1 MASTFPEVE
10 SQARMLSESERA
22 RLALTLI
29 ESLDPLDD
37 GDVAEAWR
45 VEIDRRWREIENGT
59 AVTIPASEVFA
70 QALNDLK

>member
-1 MASTFPEVE
+1 MASAFLEVE

-29 ESLDPLDD
+29 ELLDPLD
-37 GDVAEAWR
+37 GDFAEAWR
-45 VEIDRRWREIENGT
+45 VEIDRRWREIESGT

-70 QALNDLK
+70 QARSALK

>member
-45 VEIDRRWREIENGT
+45 IEIDRRWREIESGT

-70 QALNDLK
+70 QARNDLK

>member
-37 GDVAEAWR
+37 GDVADAWR
-45 VEIDRRWREIENGT
+45 IEIDRRWREIESGT

-70 QALNDLK
+70 QARNDLK

>member
-22 RLALTLI
+22 RLPLTLI

-37 GDVAEAWR
+37 GDVADAWR
-45 VEIDRRWREIENGT
+45 IEIDRRWREIESGT

-70 QALNDLK
+70 QARNDLK

>member
-10 SQARMLSESERA
+10 SQARLLSESERA

-45 VEIDRRWREIENGT
+45 VEIDRRWREIESGT

-70 QALNDLK
+70 QARNDLK